1 MGSQKGI
8 AGKNRNN
15 PMIFYFLSVV
25 FGLMLLVWSADRFVE
40 GSAVT
45 AKHLGM
51 PPLLIGM
58 IIVGF
63 GTSAPEMLVSALSAA
78 DGNEGIALGN
88 AYGSNIC
95 NIALILGITALIKPI
110 LVKSEILK
118 KELPVLALVTLVA
131 VFQLMDGMLTRFE
144 AAFLMCAFLG
154 LLIWSLFQQK
164 TVSSDTLAVEV
175 GNSLENQTLSLRK
188 AVVLIVTGLILLILS
203 SQMLVTGSV
212 EIAKFFGVSDLMIGL
227 TIVAVGTSLPE
238 LAASIMAARRN
249 EHDIAIGNIIG
260 SNLFNTMAVVG
271 IAGLIHPMS
280 IDPRFLSRDLPVV
293 AGLTFSLFVIGYGF
307 RGQPGIINRFE
318 GFALL
323 LSYILYIGWLIASQT
338 NAI

>member
-1 MGSQKGI
+1 
-8 AGKNRNN
+8 
-15 PMIFYFLSVV
+15 MIFYFLSVV